1 MFLLYLWLATESV
14 DLKPVGVYKVYGM
27 SDYNQDKCVSSE
39 FIFCTVHVVKI
50 EFGCFWNKKY
60 VFVVNLFLN
69 VLHSWQ
75 S

>member
-1 MFLLYLWLATESV
+1 MECHIE
-14 DLKPVGVYKVYGM
+14 
-27 SDYNQDKCVSSE
+27 YNQDKCVSSE